1 MESSKEKFVDDVGS
15 LVEAISADDDNA
27 TPLYEVES
35 LCMRCTQNGTTRFLL
50 TSIPHFRKVL
60 LSAFECPHC
69 GERNNEVQFA
79 GEIQPKGCHYR
90 LEVQSGDPKMF
101 SRQVVKSESAT
112 IKIPELDF
120 EIPPEAQRGSLSTVE
135 GILVRAIDGLQAL
148 QEERKKADP
157 QTAEA
162 IDQFLLKLKA
172 CATVITLEYHDVIR
186 FAPSPDPSLSIR
198 FYDRTPEQQ
207 ASLGYLVDSSSQFN
221 VPQASMGET
230 NNDVGQIRRQPHGS
244 VGAAA
249 GQKAIAQSNSAE
261 IAEALFRYS
270 APEEVMTFPSTCGAC
285 AARCET
291 RMYAT
296 SILRNIVMFCIL
308 SSTTFCFMAS
318 FEKISLSSDIHPLSA
333 TADSRP
339 LPPPSAAILR
349 PPFESFFSWEVHRIK
364 LILFPTSQFY
374 PSGSVKSYTILQAV
388 CFSSKSSFPDLSME
402 PLRSSKHR
410 RTSGLAATTAAGAAS
425 VNSISTSSGPDN
437 AINFSF
443 SGKEKRE
450 RESEKERT
458 KLRRWNRR
466 AFTRRLLAGLR
477 QFGNFHLSE
486 RSNMNDVLATLAR
499 EAGWTVEADGTTF
512 RQSPS
517 PQKQQNSRVF
527 SARLG
532 DSPLSTGILKNCSAK
547 ATSDCHPL
555 VDRIDDNGLSSSQG
569 GKQKLGTNSVVQTT
583 PALPFADIVQ
593 DGTKESIMKGY
604 SYEKFSEVT
613 RRRKNEFQNWSKD
626 GHPRIGNGIRNG
638 VRFGFIRYATI
649 EESRRAISKM
659 NGSRIDGSKVGVSY
673 AKFKPRHSYWRKSS
687 SGVLR
692 KSGMEDDSRKNH
704 YKVEGVIDEE
714 KLQVLSNCLVGWC
727 RDFVK
732 IGHLARQMQAKGL
745 TGFTLMRAAGNAI
758 LMIFEGNASLRSV
771 KNDKS
776 NILAEW
782 FSIVEAWSE
791 SLVMECR
798 RVWLVCEGVPFHAWN
813 WDTFKNIVD
822 KWGLLLA
829 IDESCQS
836 PSSFD
841 RAKIQVLIK
850 ADARIDAMVELKVGD
865 NFFKVMVHEI
875 EPSFKPNSW
884 APEEDESH

>member
-1 MESSKEKFVDDVGS
+1 
-15 LVEAISADDDNA
+15 
-27 TPLYEVES
+27 
-35 LCMRCTQNGTTRFLL
+35 
-50 TSIPHFRKVL
+50 
-60 LSAFECPHC
+60 
-69 GERNNEVQFA
+69 
-79 GEIQPKGCHYR
+79 
-90 LEVQSGDPKMF
+90 
-101 SRQVVKSESAT
+101 
-112 IKIPELDF
+112 
-120 EIPPEAQRGSLSTVE
+120 
-135 GILVRAIDGLQAL
+135 
-148 QEERKKADP
+148 
-157 QTAEA
+157 
-162 IDQFLLKLKA
+162 
-172 CATVITLEYHDVIR
+172 
-186 FAPSPDPSLSIR
+186 
-198 FYDRTPEQQ
+198 
-207 ASLGYLVDSSSQFN
+207 
-221 VPQASMGET
+221 
-230 NNDVGQIRRQPHGS
+230 
-244 VGAAA
+244 
-249 GQKAIAQSNSAE
+249 
-261 IAEALFRYS
+261 
-270 APEEVMTFPSTCGAC
+270 
-285 AARCET
+285 
-291 RMYAT
+291 
-296 SILRNIVMFCIL
+296 
-308 SSTTFCFMAS
+308 
-318 FEKISLSSDIHPLSA
+318 
-333 TADSRP
+333 
-339 LPPPSAAILR
+339 
-349 PPFESFFSWEVHRIK
+349 
-364 LILFPTSQFY
+364 
-374 PSGSVKSYTILQAV
+374 
-388 CFSSKSSFPDLSME
+388 ME

-458 KLRRWNRR
+458 KLRRRNRR
-466 AFTRRLLAGLR
+466 AFTRRMLAGLR

-486 RSNMNDVLATLAR
+486 RSNMNDVLAALAR

-512 RQSPS
+512 RQSHS
-517 PQKQQNSRVF
+517 PQKHQNSRVF

-532 DSPLSTGILKNCSAK
+532 DSPLATGRLKNCSAK
-547 ATSDCHPL
+547 ATSDYHPS
-555 VDRIDDNGLSSSQG
+555 VGRIDDNGLSSSQG
-569 GKQKLGTNSVVQTT
+569 GEKKLGTNSVVQTT
-583 PALPFADIVQ
+583 PTLPIADIIQ
-593 DGTKESIMKGY
+593 DGTKESFMKGY

-638 VRFGFIRYATI
+638 CFTIFIENLPEMIHWKRLGFIFGIHGHVIDAFIPKKRNSKGVRFGFIRYATI
-649 EESRRAISKM
+649 EEARRAISKM

-687 SGVLR
+687 LGVLR
-692 KSGMEDDSRKNH
+692 KSGIEDDSRRNH

-714 KLQVLSNCLVGWC
+714 KLQVLSNCLVGRC
-727 RDFVK
+727 KDFVK

-758 LMIFEGNASLRSV
+758 LMIFEDNASLRSV
-771 KNDKS
+771 KNNKS

-884 APEEDESH
+884 APEEYESH